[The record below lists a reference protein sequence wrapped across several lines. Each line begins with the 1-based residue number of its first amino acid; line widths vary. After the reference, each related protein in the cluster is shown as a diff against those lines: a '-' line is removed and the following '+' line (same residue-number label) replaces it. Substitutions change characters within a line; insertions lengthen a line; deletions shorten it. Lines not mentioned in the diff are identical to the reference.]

1 MRAIG
6 INQLLKKKYDTY
18 DLGEVWTKHIGKPE
32 KGGCINISGY
42 SANGKTNFTIMLVK
56 AFAKAGVK
64 VDFNSFEEGHEST
77 MQEVAIRHNLKDVS
91 GKIIWL
97 DRYNYKELDERLS
110 KRNSAKVVVIDSA
123 DDMQFT
129 YAQFLK
135 FKEKYPKKTFIVIT
149 KGTEKTGNPIW
160 KQGEKIRFKCP
171 IKITVRNFVA
181 NIESRYGGNL
191 NFIIRDKKPTSG
203 DQLTLV

>member
-6 INQLLKKKYDTY
+6 TSQLLKKKYDTY

-56 AFAKAGVK
+56 AFAEAGVK
-64 VDFNSFEEGHEST
+64 VDYNSFEEGHEST
-77 MQEVAIRHNLKDVS
+77 MQEVAIRHNLQDVS

-97 DRYNYKELDERLS
+97 DRYTYKELDERLS
-110 KRNSAKVVVIDSA
+110 KKYSAKVVVIDSG
-123 DDMQFT
+123 DDMNFT

-135 FKEKYPKKTFIVIT
+135 FKEKFPKKTFIVVS
-149 KGTEKTGNPIW
+149 KGNEKTGNPIW
-160 KQGEKIRFKCP
+160 KQQEKIKFKCP
-171 IKITVRNFVA
+171 VKIIVKNFVA
-181 NIESRYGGNL
+181 YMDSRYGGNEKV
-191 NFIIRDKKPTSG
+191 IIRDKQDSAG
-203 DQLTLV
+203 DQLTLI